1 MEVVLVGLSY
11 KTAPVPILEKT
22 SLPPDRYREVMAELL
37 ESTGLPEA
45 VGLSTCNRSEFYAAV
60 RDPKDGIARLVDFVG
75 RLSGV
80 PRDELEPRLYKMQ
93 GREAVGHLMRVA
105 SSLDSMVLGENQIQ
119 SQVKD
124 ALLRASSSDAAGPV
138 LQRLFNSALHAGKK
152 VRTRTGLGRLTVSI
166 SSTAV
171 ELAGR
176 AFGGLEG
183 HSALVVGA
191 GETAE
196 LALPHLKAGKVDPLY
211 VASRTLARAEGLAR
225 KFDAVPIPFNRI
237 GEALAGADVVL
248 VATGAP
254 HFVVHWPEVE
264 EAMYHRHNR
273 PVFMIDMSV
282 PRNVD
287 PVVGDINNV
296 HLCNIDDLEVIAAV
310 NRKRRSQAV
319 GAASAI
325 VGEYT
330 GDFERWLRGLEVV
343 PTLVSL
349 RSKIEELKA
358 SEEAKLLK
366 KLDHLSEKD
375 KQTVVKFGRSLV
387 NKILHEPSACLKDDQ
402 DPNVRTRLVESVR
415 LLFGLEGD
423 GEEGAKSRARGSGG
437 AETENGKNCD
447 G

>member
-22 SLPPDRYREVMAELL
+22 SLPSDRYREVMVELL
-37 ESTGLPEA
+37 ESTGLAEA
-45 VGLSTCNRSEFYAAV
+45 VGLSTCNRSEFYAAA
-60 RDPKDGIARLVDFVG
+60 RDPKAGIAKLADFVG

-93 GREAVGHLMRVA
+93 GREAVQHLMLVA
-105 SSLDSMVLGENQIQ
+105 SSLDSMVLGENEIQ

-124 ALLRASSSDAAGPV
+124 ALLRASSSNAAGPV

-196 LALPHLKAGKVDPLY
+196 LALPHLKSGKVDPLY

-237 GEALAGADVVL
+237 GEALAGADIVL
-248 VATGAP
+248 VATSAP
-254 HFVVHWPEVE
+254 HFVVHWPEME
-264 EAMYHRHNR
+264 EAMYHRRNR
-273 PVFMIDMSV
+273 PVFIIDMSV

-310 NRKRRSQAV
+310 NRRRRSQAV
-319 GAASAI
+319 GAATAI

-349 RSKIEELKA
+349 RSRIEELKA
-358 SEEAKLLK
+358 GEEAKLLK

-375 KQTVVKFGRSLV
+375 KQAVVKFGRSLV
-387 NKILHEPSACLKDDQ
+387 NKILHEPSTCLKDDQ
-402 DPNVRTRLVESVR
+402 DPNVRTKLVESVR
-415 LLFGLEGD
+415 LLFGLESD
-423 GEEGAKSRARGSGG
+423 CEEGDKSRGRGSGG
-437 AETENGKNCD
+437 AESKSGKDSD